1 MLHRSA
7 LTAKEKRLR
16 KTWVSCCSTWT
27 FFQQEAGL
35 GDLWGY
41 FLAYVILGFCDLWR
55 SCSLHLMLQ
64 DSLWKETN
72 IVHDKKKVHHY
83 MVGTF

>member
-16 KTWVSCCSTWT
+16 KMWVSCCSTRT

-41 FLAYVILGFCDLWR
+41 FLAYVILGFCDLW
-55 SCSLHLMLQ
+55 
-64 DSLWKETN
+64 
-72 IVHDKKKVHHY
+72 
-83 MVGTF
+83 